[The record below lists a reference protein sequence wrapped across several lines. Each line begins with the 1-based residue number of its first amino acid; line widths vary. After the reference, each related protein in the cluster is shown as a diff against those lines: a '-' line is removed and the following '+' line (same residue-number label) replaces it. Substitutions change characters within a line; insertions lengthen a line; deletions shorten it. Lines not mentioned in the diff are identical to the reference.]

1 MCCPVAGEGRVAGVA
16 VRLSKDKVRG
26 IFIGTVSTQT
36 DDRTTLAWL
45 RSALLVLLS
54 SVARRAATGTFVWL
68 RAVVLA
74 LLLAALPASLAQ
86 AGDAT
91 RFYDASGR
99 YQGRASMN
107 TANPKQKSLYDP
119 QGRYLGRVMTDKSGN
134 ARLYDKQGRFLGHTT
149 KSPAQPAPPQ

>member
-1 MCCPVAGEGRVAGVA
+1 MAGEDRVAGVA
-16 VRLSKDKVRG
+16 VRLSKDKVSG
-26 IFIGTVSTQT
+26 ILIGTVSTQT
-36 DDRTTLAWL
+36 DDRTTFAWL

-54 SVARRAATGTFVWL
+54 SVARRAATCTFAWL
-68 RAVVLA
+68 RPVVLA

-99 YQGRASMN
+99 YQGRASTN
-107 TANPKQKSLYDP
+107 TANPKQQNLYDH
-119 QGRYLGRVMTDKSGN
+119 QGRYMGRVMTDKNGN

-149 KSPAQPAPPQ
+149 KSPAQPALQQ